1 MKQTRKQRQKK
12 KAAAPTQGLHKAAS
26 PKQMVLNSQV
36 RDSSSKIIFD
46 NHILCSQFLRDYVNL
61 PYLKDVRPED
71 IEDVSEQYV
80 TLFAEERNSDRV
92 KRVHIGGGSPPFFLV
107 SLIEHKTAP
116 DYNVCMQLF
125 RYMVYIWNAY
135 EREAEGIRQGMSK
148 RKDFLYPPILPIV
161 YYEGAAEWY
170 VPLNFRSRVREGN
183 TFGKYIP
190 DFEYYLVPL
199 QGYSNEALMEKRDG
213 ISLVMLINKLQTTED
228 IENFRRLPGREI
240 EAILQNTPEHL
251 VDIIAKVLQAFLLK
265 MNVPVPETEKLTDKV
280 REKKMGELFA
290 DMEKMDIQ
298 AERRNTA
305 LEKERADAAEERAE
319 EEKMRANAAEERA
332 NAAEEQAEEEKVRAD
347 EAEKRANLAEED
359 SIKLLVEL
367 CQKLGASRDAA
378 VQSLM
383 EKKNLSRE
391 EALKKTGL
399 YWS

>member
-1 MKQTRKQRQKK
+1 
-12 KAAAPTQGLHKAAS
+12 
-26 PKQMVLNSQV
+26 
-36 RDSSSKIIFD
+36 
-46 NHILCSQFLRDYVNL
+46 
-61 PYLKDVRPED
+61 
-71 IEDVSEQYV
+71 
-80 TLFAEERNSDRV
+80 
-92 KRVHIGGGSPPFFLV
+92 
-107 SLIEHKTAP
+107 
-116 DYNVCMQLF
+116 
-125 RYMVYIWNAY
+125 
-135 EREAEGIRQGMSK
+135 
-148 RKDFLYPPILPIV
+148 
-161 YYEGAAEWY
+161 
-170 VPLNFRSRVREGN
+170 
-183 TFGKYIP
+183 
-190 DFEYYLVPL
+190 
-199 QGYSNEALMEKRDG
+199 
-213 ISLVMLINKLQTTED
+213 
-228 IENFRRLPGREI
+228 
-240 EAILQNTPEHL
+240 
-251 VDIIAKVLQAFLLK
+251 
-265 MNVPVPETEKLTDKV
+265 
-280 REKKMGELFA
+280 MGELFA

>member
-1 MKQTRKQRQKK
+1 M
-12 KAAAPTQGLHKAAS
+12 
-26 PKQMVLNSQV
+26 
-36 RDSSSKIIFD
+36 
-46 NHILCSQFLRDYVNL
+46 
-61 PYLKDVRPED
+61 
-71 IEDVSEQYV
+71 
-80 TLFAEERNSDRV
+80 

-199 QGYSNEALMEKRDG
+199 QGYSNEALMEKRDE

-305 LEKERADAAEERAE
+305 NAERRAD
-319 EEKMRANAAEERA
+319 
-332 NAAEEQAEEEKVRAD
+332 Q
-347 EAEKRANLAEED
+347 AEKRAAEAQKHLEEAQLLSELTEKN
-359 SIKLLVEL
+359 SIRSIVEL
-367 CQKLGASRDAA
+367 CQELGAPKAA
-378 VQSLM
+378 AAEKLM
-383 EKKNLSRE
+383 EKMHLGQE
-391 EALKKTGL
+391 EAMEKTAL
-399 YWS
+399 YWKE